1 MGKAVEPSQWL
12 SLVASFA
19 LVLVL
24 LLGTLWV
31 LRRIGASGLRA
42 QSGRRLAVVESLWL
56 GNRQRVVLVRVDQ
69 REILLGVS
77 AQGVTRLDAPVIG
90 ALPEAASPPC
100 AQEGIAGESVVQAQ
114 SRVEPPA
121 ATARTRFTEAMR
133 AITQRTPGAH

>member
-12 SLVASFA
+12 SLIASFA

-56 GNRQRVVLVRVDQ
+56 GNRQRVVLIRVDQ

-77 AQGVTRLDAPVIG
+77 AQGISRLDGPADERLSEFALNPEDASDGANGTTAEHQRSVLAP
-90 ALPEAASPPC
+90 
-100 AQEGIAGESVVQAQ
+100 
-114 SRVEPPA
+114 
-121 ATARTRFTEAMR
+121 TEAVRARFVDAMR
-133 AITQRTPGAH
+133 SIAKRSPGGQ